1 MKNKVTKKMVIELDL
16 QTQALT
22 KKDIRDWRQAWQM
35 ALDVDRPLRNRLLDI
50 YRDVVVDGH
59 LSGAMEQ
66 RESAVL
72 QKTFKLV
79 DFKTN
84 KEDPELTNLFN
95 SKWFKDLLKLSLQSI
110 TYGHSLIQLG
120 DPIERNGHKIFDSV
134 QLVPREHVVPE
145 LGLVTKEPGDE
156 LSNALQYRELPY
168 CNWLIEVGGNNDL
181 GLLLKAVPHVIS
193 KKNMAAFW
201 DQFGELFGMP
211 VRIAKTASR
220 DPKEIAKMEG
230 MMEDMGAA
238 QWGLFPEGTE
248 LQIVETTRGDAYNVY
263 DKRIIR
269 ANNELSKLW
278 IGQTMTMD
286 DGSSLSQSET
296 HLEIFNR
303 IVKRDA
309 DMVRDVINDK
319 VIPLAV
325 MHGILPKA
333 MRFDWDE
340 SIDYTP
346 EQQIQLEQMLLNNY
360 NVDPK
365 YFAEK
370 YNIPITEKKEGKTNL
385 SADVDFFV

>member
-1 MKNKVTKKMVIELDL
+1 MI
-16 QTQALT
+16 
-22 KKDIRDWRQAWQM
+22 
-35 ALDVDRPLRNRLLDI
+35 
-50 YRDVVVDGH
+50 
-59 LSGAMEQ
+59 
-66 RESAVL
+66 
-72 QKTFKLV
+72 
-79 DFKTN
+79 
-84 KEDPELTNLFN
+84 
-95 SKWFKDLLKLSLQSI
+95 
-110 TYGHSLIQLG
+110 
-120 DPIERNGHKIFDSV
+120 
-134 QLVPREHVVPE
+134 
-145 LGLVTKEPGDE
+145 
-156 LSNALQYRELPY
+156 
-168 CNWLIEVGGNNDL
+168 
-181 GLLLKAVPHVIS
+181 
-193 KKNMAAFW
+193 